1 MQVMRG
7 KKMVLNSNA
16 LQMETVDESG
26 RVGVGSAGSRDLA
39 PRWCQSQQGAEV
51 RCSLGSE
58 IPGPARRRRR
68 LPLAAEKAAR
78 ELKCPD
84 RLVAQL
90 LRLSSEASAKLGS
103 QGYCGEATY
112 RERPRAQ

>member
-58 IPGPARRRRR
+58 IPGPARRRC
-68 LPLAAEKAAR
+68 LPLAAKKAAG

-103 QGYCGEATY
+103 
-112 RERPRAQ
+112 